1 MKRRKERGPERVNN
15 TRVFD
20 HEVIVTV
27 EPMGKLTTITRAKGH
42 DLTIR
47 PQITILQLISIV
59 NIILDSI
66 GEVLL
71 RVLRHTVTEIR
82 KKT

>member
-1 MKRRKERGPERVNN
+1 
-15 TRVFD
+15 
-20 HEVIVTV
+20 
-27 EPMGKLTTITRAKGH
+27 
-42 DLTIR
+42 
-47 PQITILQLISIV
+47 LISIV